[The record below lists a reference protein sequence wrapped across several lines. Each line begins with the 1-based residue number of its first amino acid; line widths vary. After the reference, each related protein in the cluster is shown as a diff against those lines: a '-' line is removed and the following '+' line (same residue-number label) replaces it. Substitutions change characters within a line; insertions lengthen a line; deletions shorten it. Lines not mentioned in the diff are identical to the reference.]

1 MEEEHFQEILEKL
14 KSGELTE
21 YYVTKSDFLQIRSVI
36 VKRDDFRHFRG
47 IAQRG
52 GDIIYQYLENPRS

>member
-1 MEEEHFQEILEKL
+1 MEEEHIQEILEKL

-21 YYVTKSDFLQIRSVI
+21 YYVTKLDFFQIRSVI
-36 VKRDDFRHFRG
+36 VKRSDFRYFRG